1 MANQESTQTG
11 IIAWFARNSVAANLL
26 MITII
31 VAGII
36 GIAHLRQQVFPDIV
50 VNSISIEVPYP
61 GAAPEEVEEGII
73 ILIEENIKEIEG
85 IKKMTSR
92 ASEGSGRITVEVEQ
106 NYDVASL
113 LDEIKI
119 RIDSIPN
126 LPDLAERPIIYE
138 NRMQRNVM
146 WISVFGDANER
157 ALKTYANEI
166 KTELLT
172 RPQISTVEVNGT
184 RPYEVSIMVSDHQLR
199 KYDLTLQQVSQAVRN
214 HSLDLPSGTIKTRGG
229 DILVRTKNQAYTGL
243 DFAQIPLITRSD
255 GTTLLLGDIAAI
267 DDGFAE
273 YEYIS
278 RFDGKDS
285 VNLRIKSSLESDDL
299 LIANE
304 VYDYLDTKVQT
315 LPQGISLD
323 AWGDGTYY
331 LKGRLEMMQKNMIA
345 GVILVFLILALFLRF
360 KLAFWVMIG
369 IPLCF
374 LGAFALMYMYPAFAM
389 TINMIT
395 LFGFILVLGIVVD
408 DAIIIAESAWSSIEE
423 KGHSIDSVVEGAK
436 KVALP
441 ATFGVLTTIAAFYP
455 TLAISGP
462 WSNAMASLGL
472 VVIFCL
478 FFSLVE
484 SKLILPAHLGHMK
497 LNRIEDTKNPT
508 LRKIKMFFRSIR
520 LKVSG
525 ALKRF
530 INNVYRPGLIKLINY
545 RGLTILVFTCL
556 LLVTTVGFIGGG
568 WVKTAL
574 FPNTPGDGV
583 FVEVKMTEGSTAKQ
597 TIKSITF
604 VEQKLDEIHQEIK
617 EQYGTGVK
625 QHSVTWTN
633 SNTGAYMWTELVKSE
648 DMPINQFKFIDMWR
662 DRVGQLPSVREI
674 SFGGGGGPGGGGV
687 GFRLIGSNIDELQ
700 SVSEK
705 IKTKLSE
712 YDGVYDISDGLSGGK
727 EEVIVELK
735 PHGRNLGLTTQNLS
749 TQVRNAFYGSEA
761 QRFLRNNEEVKVFVR
776 YPLKDRRSLGNLEQM
791 PIRTPD
797 GNYVTFSDVATYT
810 VQEGYSRISRIDG
823 ARANSIRA
831 DVSQQSNTSPGA
843 IREDMMQTVIPDILQ
858 EHPTVKLIPG
868 GPSEEQETLSKELGL
883 GALIALMM
891 IFGLMAI
898 PLKSYI
904 KPVVVM
910 SAIPFGIIGAMV
922 GHLALGIDLS
932 MFSLFG
938 IIALSGVVVND
949 SLLMV
954 DFIGRAREQG
964 MSRTDAAVNAGTQ
977 RFRAIVL
984 TSLTTFFGL
993 LPITTETSVQAQ
1005 LVIPMAI
1012 SLAFGIVFATVI
1024 TLIWVPCLYV
1034 TLGSIKDWFLNRDGK
1049 SLQKQP
1055 EEAYDSN

>member
-1 MANQESTQTG
+1 MMPSSENSQTG
-11 IIAWFARNSVAANLL
+11 IISWFARNSVAANLL
-26 MITII
+26 MIAIF
-31 VAGII
+31 VAGVI
-36 GIAHLRQQVFPDIV
+36 GISQLRQQVFPDIV
-50 VNSISIEVPYP
+50 VNSISIQVPYP
-61 GAAPEEVEEGII
+61 GAAPQEVEEGII
-73 ILIEENIKEIEG
+73 ILIEENIKEVEG
-85 IKKMTSR
+85 IKKITSS
-92 ASEGSGRITVEVEQ
+92 ASEGNARITVEVEQ
-106 NYDVASL
+106 NYDVAAL
-113 LDEIKI
+113 LDELKI
-119 RIDSIPN
+119 RIDAIPN
-126 LPDLAERPIIYE
+126 LPDLAERPVIYE
-138 NRMQRNVM
+138 NRQQRQVM

-157 ALKTYANEI
+157 TLKDYANEI
-166 KTELLT
+166 KTELLA
-172 RPQISTVEVNGT
+172 RPHISAVQVNGT
-184 RPYEVSIMVSDHQLR
+184 RPYEVGIMVSDYQLR
-199 KYDLTLQQVSQAVRN
+199 KYGLTLQQVSQAVRN
-214 HSLDLPSGTIKTRGG
+214 HSLDLPSGTIKTLGG

-243 DFAQIPLITRSD
+243 DFAQIPLLTRPD

-273 YEYIS
+273 YEFIS

-285 VNLRIKSSLESDDL
+285 VNMRIRSSLESDDL

-304 VYDYLDTKVQT
+304 VYEYLDTKVNS
-315 LPQGISLD
+315 LPAGISID

-345 GVILVFLILALFLRF
+345 GVILVFIILALFLRF

-374 LGAFALMYMYPAFAM
+374 LGAFALMYMYPAFSM

-423 KGHSIDSVVEGAK
+423 KGHSINSVVEGAK

-462 WSNAMASLGL
+462 WSNAMASIGL

-478 FFSLVE
+478 LFSLVE
-484 SKLILPAHLGHMK
+484 SKLILPAHLAHMK
-497 LNRIEDTKNPT
+497 LRKVEDTKNPA
-508 LRKIKMFFRSIR
+508 LRKVKMFFRGIR
-520 LKVSG
+520 LKVSSI
-525 ALKRF
+525 LKSF
-530 INNVYRPGLIKLINY
+530 IQNKYQPGLETLLRY
-545 RGLTILVFTCL
+545 RGLTVLSFICL
-556 LLVTTVGFIGGG
+556 LFITTIGFVGGG
-568 WVKTAL
+568 WVKTSL

-583 FVEVKMTEGSTAKQ
+583 FVEVKMAEGSTAEQ
-597 TIKSITF
+597 TIKSITI
-604 VEQKLDEIHQEIK
+604 VEQKLNEIHEEIK
-617 EQYGTGVK
+617 AEYGIGVK
-625 QHSVTWTN
+625 QHSVTWSN
-633 SNTGAYMWTELVKSE
+633 NNTGAYMWTELVPSE
-648 DMPINQFKFIDMWR
+648 RIPINQFKFIDMWR
-662 DRVGQLPSVREI
+662 DRVGLLPSVQEV
-674 SFGGGGGPGGGGV
+674 SFGAGGGGPGGGGV
-687 GFRLIGSNIDELQ
+687 GFRLIGSDIDELQ
-700 SVSEK
+700 VVSEK
-705 IKTKLSE
+705 IKNALAQ

-727 EEVIVELK
+727 EEIVVELK
-735 PHGRNLGLTTQNLS
+735 PHGRNLGLTTQGLS

-761 QRFLRNNEEVKVFVR
+761 QRFLRNTEEVKVFVR
-776 YPLKDRRSLGNLEQM
+776 YPLEDRRSIGNLEQM

-797 GNYVTFSDVATYT
+797 GQYVTFSDVATYKL
-810 VQEGYSRISRIDG
+810 QEGYSRISRVDG
-823 ARANSIRA
+823 VRANSISA
-831 DVSQQSNTSPGA
+831 DVSQESSTSPGEINA
-843 IREDMMQTVIPDILQ
+843 DMMMNVIPDILQ
-858 EHPTVKLIPG
+858 EHPSVKFVPG
-868 GPSEEQETLSKELGL
+868 GPSEDQKVLTDELML
-883 GALIALMM
+883 GGAIALLM

-922 GHLALGIDLS
+922 GHLLMGISLS
-932 MFSLFG
+932 MFSFFG

-964 MSRTDAAVNAGTQ
+964 MSRIEAAIKAGTQ

-993 LPITTETSVQAQ
+993 LPITMETSLQAQ
-1005 LVIPMAI
+1005 LVIPMAV

-1034 TLGSIKDWFLNRDGK
+1034 LMGSIKDWFLNRDSK
-1049 SLQKQP
+1049 SLTQQ
-1055 EEAYDSN
+1055 AYENN